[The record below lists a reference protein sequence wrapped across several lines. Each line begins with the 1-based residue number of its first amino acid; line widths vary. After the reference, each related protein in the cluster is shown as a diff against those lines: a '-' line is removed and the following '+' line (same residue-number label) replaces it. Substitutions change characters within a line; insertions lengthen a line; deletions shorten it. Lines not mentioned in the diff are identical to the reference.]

1 MLSLQNY
8 PTNSMQR
15 VFLTFATVLLCLT
28 IFNIQVSGQ
37 EPEDSVI
44 FHTVITGLSAP
55 QEATTAER
63 MIRAAS
69 MLLGTP
75 YVAGTL
81 EQVPERL
88 IVNLH
93 ETDCILFAETC
104 LALALTSKEADASF
118 SKFAEILQR
127 LRYRNGI
134 IDGYSSRLHYT
145 SEWIMQGEKNGFLH
159 EISRDLGH
167 TPSGQKFFFMS
178 THPQS
183 YRQLSGNPQEV
194 EKIKKIEKELNGHTY
209 FYIPKAQVSQ
219 CLDKIKPGDIIGFNT
234 SVAGLDMTHV
244 GIVYTD
250 NGRLTFIHASASGK
264 KVLIEPGG
272 IPEYI
277 NKIKSNNGI
286 RIIRP
291 M

>member
-1 MLSLQNY
+1 
-8 PTNSMQR
+8 MQR
-15 VFLTFATVLLCLT
+15 IFLTFAALLLCLT
-28 IFNIQVSGQ
+28 SSNIQLRGQ
-37 EPEDSVI
+37 DPKDSVI
-44 FHTVITGLSAP
+44 FHTIINGLSAP
-55 QEATTAER
+55 KEATTAER

-88 IVNLH
+88 IINLR

-104 LALALTSKEADASF
+104 LALALTSKEADPSF
-118 SKFAEILQR
+118 GKFAEILQR

-183 YRQLSGNPQEV
+183 YRQLSGNPKEI
-194 EKIKKIEKELNGHTY
+194 EKIQKIEKELSGYTY

-244 GIVYTD
+244 GIAYSD

-291 M
+291 R

>member
-1 MLSLQNY
+1 
-8 PTNSMQR
+8 MQR
-15 VFLTFATVLLCLT
+15 VFLTFTALLICLT
-28 IFNIQVSGQ
+28 ISNIRLKGE

-44 FHTVITGLSAP
+44 FHTIITQLSAP
-55 QEATTAER
+55 KEATTAER

-88 IVNLH
+88 TINLH

-104 LALALTSKEADASF
+104 LALALTSGEADASF
-118 SKFAEILQR
+118 GKFAEILKR

-145 SEWIMQGEKNGFLH
+145 SEWIMQAEKNGFLR

-167 TPSGQKFFFMS
+167 TPSGQEFFFMS

-183 YRQLSGNPQEV
+183 YRQLSGNPKEV
-194 EKIKKIEKELNGHTY
+194 EKIKKIEKQLSGYEY
-209 FYIPKAQVSQ
+209 FYIPKAKVSQ
-219 CLDKIKPGDIIGFNT
+219 YLDKIKPGDIIGFNT
-234 SVAGLDMTHV
+234 SIAGLDMTHV
-244 GIVYTD
+244 GIVCSD
-250 NGRLTFIHASASGK
+250 NGRLTFIHASSSGK
-264 KVLIEPGG
+264 KVLIEPGD
-272 IPEYI
+272 IPGYI

>member
-1 MLSLQNY
+1 
-8 PTNSMQR
+8 MQR
-15 VFLTFATVLLCLT
+15 VFLTFAAVLLYLT
-28 IFNIQVSGQ
+28 ISNTPLRGQ
-37 EPEDSVI
+37 ESKDSVI
-44 FHTVITGLSAP
+44 FHTIITALSAP
-55 QEATTAER
+55 EEATTAER

-81 EQVPERL
+81 EQEPERL
-88 IVNLH
+88 VINLH

-104 LALALTSKEADASF
+104 LALALTSKEAEASF
-118 SKFAEILQR
+118 GKFAEILQR

-145 SEWIMQGEKNGFLH
+145 SEWIMQGEKNGFLR
-159 EISRDLGH
+159 EISRELGDM
-167 TPSGQKFFFMS
+167 PSGQKFFFMS
-178 THPQS
+178 AHPQS
-183 YRQLSGNPQEV
+183 YRQLSGNPEEV
-194 EKIKKIEKELNGHTY
+194 EKIKKIEKQLNGYTY
-209 FYIPKAQVSQ
+209 FYIPKAQVSRY
-219 CLDKIKPGDIIGFNT
+219 LDKIKPGDIIGFNT

-244 GIVYTD
+244 GIAYSD

-264 KVLIEPGG
+264 KVMIEPGN